1 MHTQEQTEAKNRAP
15 LGEHLRRLGVPALA
29 IAFIFLFSSFLQ
41 GVLVA
46 LVSAL
51 APHLTDAAW
60 FRWAVSLVPMYA
72 VAMPLSMLLFRAVP
86 GQAPDKKALSPEGFF
101 GATCLCFA
109 MVFAGNWIG
118 SLVNFVIGAL
128 RGEPPVNQNAALAM
142 ASPLWANLLFGGILA
157 PVMEEVFYRKAV
169 LDRLRVYGDLPALLM
184 SSLVFGLIHGN
195 FYQFFYA
202 ALSGFVLGYLYLR
215 TGKLRYPVGVHM
227 AVNLVGSVYT
237 AEMLKR
243 IDPSTALADPV
254 GAFASDP
261 LGALMLLGYQLLIP
275 LTCVGAVITLVRL
288 RGKVILRRGSLPM
301 TSRDWRD
308 AILLNP
314 GVWLLAFVIL
324 LLFLA

>member
-1 MHTQEQTEAKNRAP
+1 MNQQAP
-15 LGEHLRRLGVPALA
+15 RGEERGGFQVEHLRRLGIPALA
-29 IAFIFLFSSFLQ
+29 IAFIFLFSSLIQ
-41 GVLVA
+41 TVLVA
-46 LVSAL
+46 
-51 APHLTDAAW
+51 
-60 FRWAVSLVPMYA
+60 AVSSVAPQITDEGWFSWAASLIPMYA
-72 VAMPLSMLLFRAVP
+72 VAMPFSMLLFRSVP
-86 GQAPDKKALSPEGFF
+86 GQAPQKGTLSAKGFL

-109 MVFAGNWIG
+109 LVFAGNWIG

-128 RGEPPVNQNAALAM
+128 RGEPPVNQNAAM
-142 ASPLWANLLFGGILA
+142 ALESPLWANLLFGGILA

-169 LDRLRVYGDLPALLM
+169 LDRLRVYGDLPALLI

-215 TGKLRYPVGVHM
+215 TGKLRYSIGVHM

-243 IDPSTALADPV
+243 IDPNVVLADLAGAFSADPV
-254 GAFASDP
+254 
-261 LGALMLLGYQLLIP
+261 GALMLLGYELLIP
-275 LTCVGAVITLVRL
+275 VTCIGAIVTLWRM
-288 RGKVILRRGSLPM
+288 RGRVTLARGEISM
-301 TSRDWRD
+301 TSKDWRG

>member
-1 MHTQEQTEAKNRAP
+1 
-15 LGEHLRRLGVPALA
+15 
-29 IAFIFLFSSFLQ
+29 
-41 GVLVA
+41 VLVA
-46 LVSAL
+46 
-51 APHLTDAAW
+51 
-60 FRWAVSLVPMYA
+60 AVSSVAPQITDEGWFSWAASLIPMYA
-72 VAMPLSMLLFRAVP
+72 VAMPLSLLLFRAVS
-86 GQAPDKKALSPEGFF
+86 GQAPQKGALTAKGFL

-109 MVFAGNWIG
+109 LVFAGNWIG

-128 RGEPPVNQNAALAM
+128 RGEPPVNQNAAM
-142 ASPLWANLLFGGILA
+142 ALESPLWANLLFGGILA

-169 LDRLRVYGDLPALLM
+169 LDRLRVYGDLPALLI

-215 TGKLRYPVGVHM
+215 TGKLRYSIGVHM

-243 IDPSTALADPV
+243 IDPNVALSDLAGAFSADPV
-254 GAFASDP
+254 
-261 LGALMLLGYQLLIP
+261 GALMLLGYELLIP
-275 LTCVGAVITLVRL
+275 VTCIGAIVTLWRM
-288 RGKVILRRGSLPM
+288 RGRVTLARGEISM
-301 TSRDWRD
+301 TSKDWRG

>member
-1 MHTQEQTEAKNRAP
+1 MHTQEQPEAKNRAP
-15 LGEHLRRLGVPALA
+15 LAEHIRRLGIPALA
-29 IAFIFLFSSFLQ
+29 IAFIFLSSSLLQ
-41 GVLVA
+41 TILGA
-46 LVSAL
+46 LVSRF
-51 APHLTDAAW
+51 APHLTDAPW
-60 FRWAVSLVPMYA
+60 FAWAVSLIPMYA
-72 VAMPLSMLLFRAVP
+72 VAMPLSLLLFRTVP
-86 GQAPDKKALSPEGFF
+86 GQAPQKASVSSAGFF
-101 GATCLCFA
+101 GAVCLCFA
-109 MVFAGNWIG
+109 LVFAGNWIG
-118 SLVNFVIGAL
+118 SLVNLVIGAL

-142 ASPLWANLLFGGILA
+142 SSPFWANLLFGGILA

-169 LDRLRVYGDLPALLM
+169 LDRLRVYGDLPALLI

-215 TGKLRYPVGVHM
+215 TGKLRYPIGGHM

-243 IDPSTALADPV
+243 IDPNSAFADPMGAFSADPV
-254 GAFASDP
+254 
-261 LGALMLLGYQLLIP
+261 GALMLLGYELLIP
-275 LTCVGAVITLVRL
+275 VTCIGAVIALWRV
-288 RGKVILRRGSLPM
+288 RGKVILARGEISM
-301 TSRDWRD
+301 SAKDWRG